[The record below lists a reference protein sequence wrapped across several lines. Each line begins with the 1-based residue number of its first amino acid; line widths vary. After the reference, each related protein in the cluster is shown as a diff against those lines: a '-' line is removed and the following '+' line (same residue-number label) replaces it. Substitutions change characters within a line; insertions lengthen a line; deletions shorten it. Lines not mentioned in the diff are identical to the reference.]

1 MIYYPTCSVTVT
13 SPICSDCPDKELGDI
28 RGFAL
33 IHEDKVFTDPTSQSE
48 WNDGINA
55 EEIYVFPYARG
66 GVVPTEHEVAGFGNV
81 STEVDGYD
89 FVVNAFEPNYVNDWG
104 FWNTI
109 KGSLAYRIAYKT
121 QSRVHIADENCS
133 IIAKAPVAE
142 GEKKE
147 AIIWNI
153 MFKFS
158 QEALLRPYTA
168 PTGIF
173 DRCLAL
179 S

>member
-1 MIYYPTCSVTVT
+1 MIYYPTCETVIT
-13 SPICSDCPDKELGDI
+13 SPICSDCPDKELGDV

-33 IHEDKVFTDPTSQSE
+33 IHEDKVFTDPTSAVE
-48 WNDGINA
+48 WNLGINA
-55 EEIYVFPYARG
+55 EEIYVFPYSRG
-66 GVVPTEHEVAGFGNV
+66 GVVATEHEVAGFGNV
-81 STEVDGYD
+81 NTEVDGYD
-89 FVVNAFEPNYVNDWG
+89 YVVSAVEPNYVNDWG

-109 KGSLAYRIAYKT
+109 KGSLAYRIAYRTKG
-121 QSRVHIADENCS
+121 RIHIADENCS
-133 IIAKAPVAE
+133 IIAKADITE
-142 GEKKE
+142 GEKRE
-147 AIIWNI
+147 AVNWSL

-158 QEALLRPYTA
+158 QEGLLRPYTL